1 MGYISELRK
10 LVGTR
15 PIIMV
20 GVSVIVK
27 NPEGQVLLQ
36 KRTDSLDWGTLG
48 GSMELGETF
57 EETARRELFEEAGLQ
72 AEELIFITNLSGE
85 DFYYKYPHGDEVYN
99 AIAVYEAVRIHG
111 TPTINDDEG
120 LELRYFSLAE
130 PIDNLNS
137 NSYMILKQAG
147 YIRNW

>member
-1 MGYISELRK
+1 MGYIMELRK

-20 GVSVIVK
+20 GVSIIVR
-27 NPEGQVLLQ
+27 NSEGQILLQ

-72 AEELIFITNLSGE
+72 AEELNFITNLSGE

-99 AIAVYEAVRIHG
+99 AIAVYEAVRVQG

-120 LELRYFSLAE
+120 LDLRYFSLDE
-130 PIDNLNS
+130 PIHNLNS

-147 YIRNW
+147 YIQKW

>member
-72 AEELIFITNLSGE
+72 AEELIFITNFSGE
-85 DFYYKYPHGDEVYN
+85 DFYYKYPMGMKY
-99 AIAVYEAVRIHG
+99 I
-111 TPTINDDEG
+111 TP
-120 LELRYFSLAE
+120 
-130 PIDNLNS
+130 
-137 NSYMILKQAG
+137 
-147 YIRNW
+147 